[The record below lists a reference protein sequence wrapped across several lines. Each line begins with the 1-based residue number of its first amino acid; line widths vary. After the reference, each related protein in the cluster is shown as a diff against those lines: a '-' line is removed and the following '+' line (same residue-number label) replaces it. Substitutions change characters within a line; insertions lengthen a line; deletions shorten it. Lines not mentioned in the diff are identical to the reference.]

1 MSQAAPHYYSLG
13 ESAVALALPAPATL
27 AQQRR
32 IWRLAASL
40 AGAPGVLDIIPGM
53 NNLTVSYHP
62 LDFDPD
68 HAFDCLRQHWVAL
81 SAADDDAPARQVD
94 IPVCYG
100 GEAGPDLAEVARHTG
115 LTPAEVVKQHCAA
128 EYQVFF
134 MGFQPGFAYLGGL
147 PEALATPRRAQPRT
161 RVPAGSVGIGGSQ
174 TGVYPASSPG
184 GWQLIGHTR
193 LKLFDPAATQPTLL
207 QPGDRVRFVCE
218 ELRHA

>member
-1 MSQAAPHYYSLG
+1 MIGTQRAGSGCRRKRTVDALCRTARDRDPWCADGDSRRLHRRGVDVRCLAPCATIDP
-13 ESAVALALPAPATL
+13 AVSIRRALSFSYLD
-27 AQQRR
+27 RY
-32 IWRLAASL
+32 ASL
-40 AGAPGVLDIIPGM
+40 IVGFGASVVISRL
-53 NNLTVSYHP
+53 
-62 LDFDPD
+62 
-68 HAFDCLRQHWVAL
+68 
-81 SAADDDAPARQVD
+81 
-94 IPVCYG
+94 
-100 GEAGPDLAEVARHTG
+100 

-193 LKLFDPAATQPTLL
+193 LKLFDPTAAQPTLL